1 MNAQVKNVEVK
12 TVEDD
17 LPCVMDV
24 LYTMEEKLVSEE
36 YMISQIR
43 HSVISLKDYGVHA
56 NFLINLLKEL
66 TILEQLNYDNANF
79 VKGEIK
85 KTT

>member
-1 MNAQVKNVEVK
+1 MNDTVNTVK

-43 HSVISLKDYGVHA
+43 HSVIRLKDYGVHA

-66 TILEQLNYDNANF
+66 TILEQLNYDNASF
-79 VKGEIK
+79 VKEEIK
-85 KTT
+85 KLPE